1 MSLVQLIDL
10 PNLSDPRGGLVALES
25 NQSIPFELKRI
36 YYIFKTNDQQARGF
50 HAHKNLKQIAIC
62 LQGSCKFVLDN
73 GYHQEEIILNSP
85 LKGLLIESLMWREM
99 HDFSEDCVLL
109 VLASEHYDESDYI
122 RDYSDFVKIA
132 HQPYIHP
139 LADVQSVYI
148 GEDSRIWQYS
158 VILAQAKIGK
168 NCNICAHTLIENDV
182 VIGNNV
188 TVKSGVFLWDGIT
201 IQDNVFIGP
210 NVTFTNDKHP
220 RSKQYPE
227 EFFRTVIE
235 QGASIGAN
243 ATILPGIKIGKN
255 AMIGA
260 GAVVTKDVPEKAIV
274 IGNPAFIKGFIEE

>member
-36 YYIFKTNDQQARGF
+36 YYIFKTADKKARGF

-158 VILAQAKIGK
+158 VILAQAEIGK

-243 ATILPGIKIGKN
+243 ATILPGVKIGKN

>member
-36 YYIFKTNDQQARGF
+36 YYIFKTADKKARGF

-73 GYHQEEIILNSP
+73 GYHQEEIILKSP

-158 VILAQAKIGK
+158 VILAQAEIGK

-243 ATILPGIKIGKN
+243 ATILPGVKIGKN

>member
-158 VILAQAKIGK
+158 VILAQAEIGK

-227 EFFRTVIE
+227 EFLRTVIE

>member
-158 VILAQAKIGK
+158 VILAQAEIGK

>member
-36 YYIFKTNDQQARGF
+36 YYIFKTADKKARGF

-158 VILAQAKIGK
+158 VILAQAEIGK